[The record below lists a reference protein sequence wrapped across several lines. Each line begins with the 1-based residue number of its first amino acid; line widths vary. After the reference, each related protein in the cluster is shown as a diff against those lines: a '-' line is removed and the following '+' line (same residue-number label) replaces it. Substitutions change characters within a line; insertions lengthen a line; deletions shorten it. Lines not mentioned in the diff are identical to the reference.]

1 MRNPNRIKGI
11 LEQLEEIWSKY
22 PDLRLGQ
29 LLLNVLGDPAL
40 YYIEDQALM
49 DYLKNYY
56 KVGKEED

>member
-56 KVGKEED
+56 KVEKEED